1 MHKIKKKVIFP
12 SSSSLNSIGDFAFE
26 ECSSLAQITIPSSVT
41 SIGNYAFSK
50 CSSLTQMIIP
60 SSVTKIGNYAFNEC
74 SSLTKLQIPRSTRV
88 SNFGIHDRQII
99 YT

>member
-26 ECSSLAQITIPSSVT
+26 E
-41 SIGNYAFSK
+41 

-88 SNFGIHDRQII
+88 SKFGIHDRQII